1 MTSRPRW
8 LGVIWIVLFIVGG
21 GLVLVLQSAA
31 STEPRSSRNYDD
43 VQSLATL
50 VTVGWL
56 IVMVVLAVV
65 WLTIAR
71 RGDDAA

>member
-1 MTSRPRW
+1 MRHPRL
-8 LGVIWIVLFIVGG
+8 LGIIWVALFVLGG

-43 VQSLATL
+43 VQSLASL

-56 IVMVVLAVV
+56 IAVV
-65 WLTIAR
+65 ALAIVWLVAAR
-71 RGDDAA
+71 AERDA